1 MDLHR
6 HSFQVSSFDASRSS
20 FEANLH
26 TDIPHENEDEDRS
39 QYAAC
44 CTGDFAMQNVIL
56 QMNMQLVSYDN
67 RRITRMRIYTRR
79 CKDCFR

>member
-1 MDLHR
+1 MY
-6 HSFQVSSFDASRSS
+6 S
-20 FEANLH
+20 FEKNLYS
-26 TDIPHENEDEDRS
+26 DAPEEQEDADRS

-44 CTGDFAMQNVIL
+44 CTGDYSMQNVIL

-67 RRITRMRIYTRR
+67 HRITRMRIYTRR